1 MYKQSILSIKCN
13 DFLTHQLKLV
23 FWVFKKSSQRDDSIE
38 NQQHVLVDPLYT
50 GSPKTSTLANS
61 EDPDEMWYNTAFH
74 QDLHCLL
81 RF

>member
-1 MYKQSILSIKCN
+1 MIL
-13 DFLTHQLKLV
+13 FL
-23 FWVFKKSSQRDDSIE
+23 VFKKSSQRDDSIE

-74 QDLHCLL
+74 
-81 RF
+81 